1 LESRIAYDLPDQ
13 TGRIA
18 VVTGANSGIGWWTSR
33 HLARAGARV
42 VLACRSQARADA
54 AVADL
59 RAEVPDGLFEV
70 LLCDLADQA
79 SVRAAA
85 AEFSDRYDR
94 LDLLVLNAGVALAP
108 YERTVDGFELHLA
121 ANFLGHFALTG
132 LLLGTMMATPGS
144 RVVTVGSLAA
154 RGGRIGY
161 DDPHFERRRYSAPRG
176 YAQSKLAELVFMVEL
191 ERRLRRTTADTI
203 SVGGHPG
210 ASFTGIA
217 DEMWI
222 IRVPGIRTA
231 AGWVTGTLLN
241 YPEQAA
247 GASLLAATAPLMPGA
262 GYLGPGGSFEVTGP
276 PAPAKL
282 PKRARSGGDRL
293 WSLAERL
300 TGVELLS

>member
-1 LESRIAYDLPDQ
+1 MESRIAYDLPDQ

-18 VVTGANSGIGWWTSR
+18 VVTGANSGIGWWTSL

-54 AVADL
+54 AIVDL
-59 RAEVPDGLFEV
+59 LTKVPDGDVEV

-85 AEFSDRYDR
+85 AAFGERYDR

-108 YERTVDGFELHLA
+108 YERTVDGFELQLA

-132 LLLGTMMATPGS
+132 LLHEVVLATPGS

-154 RGGRIGY
+154 RLGRIGY

-176 YAQSKLAELVFMVEL
+176 YAQSKLADLTFMVEL
-191 ERRLRRTTADTI
+191 ERRLRRTTADTV

-222 IRVPGIRTA
+222 IKVPGIRAA

-247 GASLLAATAPLMPGA
+247 GPSLLAATAPRMAGA
-262 GYLGPGGSFEVTGP
+262 GYLGPGGPFEVTGP

-282 PKRARSGGDRL
+282 PKRALSEGPRL
-293 WSLAERL
+293 WDLAERL
-300 TGVELLS
+300 TDVRFL